1 MKIAFVGA
9 VEFSR
14 RALELL
20 IEMEQDIVGVC
31 TLEYSA
37 FNTDHC
43 DLGKICQK
51 HGISWIYTP
60 DINSE
65 DSIRWLADKSPD
77 VIFCFGWSKLLGKSL
92 LSLAPLGVI
101 GFHPA
106 ALPANRGRHP
116 LTWALVLGLKE
127 TASTFFFMNEGA
139 DSGDIL
145 SQQKIDILDKDDATI
160 LYEKVTICAL
170 EQIKIFI
177 PQLNSRSFPRTIQN
191 NGQANTWRRRGEADG
206 KIDWKMSARS
216 IHNLV
221 RGLTKPYV
229 GAHFLYQEQIFKV
242 WKTAVVNDTPGNIEP
257 GKILSIKEG
266 IVMVKCGEQGIR
278 LLNTAPEFEPSHG
291 EYL

>member
-1 MKIAFVGA
+1 
-9 VEFSR
+9 
-14 RALELL
+14 
-20 IEMEQDIVGVC
+20 
-31 TLEYSA
+31 
-37 FNTDHC
+37 
-43 DLGKICQK
+43 
-51 HGISWIYTP
+51 
-60 DINSE
+60 
-65 DSIRWLADKSPD
+65 
-77 VIFCFGWSKLLGKSL
+77 
-92 LSLAPLGVI
+92 
-101 GFHPA
+101 
-106 ALPANRGRHP
+106 
-116 LTWALVLGLKE
+116 
-127 TASTFFFMNEGA
+127 MNEGA

-242 WKTAVVNDTPGNIEP
+242 WKTAVVNDTPENIEP